1 MLREL
6 PETLSDRWATHV
18 VIRGSGDGHF
28 DQVETV
34 KLVRLSKATIANR
47 VKPYEFSSIYCDT
60 SAANRFLMLLTRLG
74 KRLDQYPNKS
84 FGVPSVAHRD

>member
-18 VIRGSGDGHF
+18 VVRGSGDGHF

-34 KLVRLSKATIANR
+34 KLVRLSEATIADR
-47 VKPYEFSSIYCDT
+47 VKSC
-60 SAANRFLMLLTRLG
+60 
-74 KRLDQYPNKS
+74 
-84 FGVPSVAHRD
+84 